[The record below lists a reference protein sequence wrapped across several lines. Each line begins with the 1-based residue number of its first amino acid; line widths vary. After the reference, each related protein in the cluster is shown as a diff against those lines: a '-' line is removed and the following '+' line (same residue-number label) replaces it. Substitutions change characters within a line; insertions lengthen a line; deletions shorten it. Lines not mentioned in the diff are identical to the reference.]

1 MSIRKIFRNIVVL
14 GLLLTFFSCGKNNH
28 RYEQIPYVFVNID
41 MTLIDL
47 KTVNERGWDTIP
59 GGYKGI
65 IVYKESSSSYI
76 AYERAC
82 PYDPLEDC
90 SLIEVEVSGV
100 TAIDSC
106 CDSRYLLLDGTV
118 FSGPSLISLK
128 RYNTYYDGQRL
139 NIRN

>member
-1 MSIRKIFRNIVVL
+1 
-14 GLLLTFFSCGKNNH
+14 
-28 RYEQIPYVFVNID
+28 

-47 KTVNERGWDTIP
+47 KTVDERGWDTIA

-65 IVYKESSSSYI
+65 IIYKESSSSYI

-100 TAIDSC
+100 TVIDSC
-106 CDSRYLLLDGTV
+106 CDSRYLMMDGTV
-118 FSGPSLISLK
+118 FSGPSLMSLK